1 MSEDHLDVPGSV
13 AGSRPERP
21 PAGQAWGSL
30 LSAPEFAAVAGAG
43 FDPVGHV
50 FGTAVAYLGFVSVA
64 SKCSGSWSYT
74 GRTDLASAAGGPFN
88 ALLRKLYGVR
98 RLALSRAV
106 AKCEELGGDGLV
118 GVTLTIRAFPAGG
131 TEFTFTGTA
140 VRARTAIRPA
150 APFTS
155 HVSGQEFATLLRAG
169 WMPAALVFGIAL
181 GSRHDDART
190 RSQTRRTEGNRE
202 VRGYTAL
209 VRDTRRDARN
219 EMERAVATEGATG
232 VVVDEMTLR
241 ISERECPTV
250 EGQHDHLAEATFLG
264 TSIVSLGRPAR
275 AAGGEPLTVM
285 HLNPIG
291 RAPRGLHWFESPAAA
306 PEAMPEGHLLDRYIS
321 DRPAA
326 RASRGVYA
334 MSDSE
339 SISKKIETE

>member
-1 MSEDHLDVPGSV
+1 
-13 AGSRPERP
+13 
-21 PAGQAWGSL
+21 L

-74 GRTDLASAAGGPFN
+74 GRTDIASAAGGPFN

-106 AKCEELGGDGLV
+106 AKCEELGGDGIV
-118 GVTLTIRAFPAGG
+118 GVTLSIRPFPAGG
-131 TEFTFTGTA
+131 TEFTFAGTA

-169 WMPAALVFGIAL
+169 WMPTALVFGIAL
-181 GSRHDDART
+181 GSRHDDSRT
-190 RSQTRRTEGNRE
+190 RSQTRRAQGNRE

-209 VRDTRRDARN
+209 VRDTRRDARDQ
-219 EMERAVATEGATG
+219 MEHEVAAKGGTG

-241 ISERECPTV
+241 ITERECPTV
-250 EGQHDHLAEATFLG
+250 EGQHDHMAEATFLG

-275 AAGGEPLTVM
+275 AADGEPLTVM
-285 HLNPIG
+285 HLNPTG
-291 RAPRGLHWFESPAAA
+291 QAPRGLHWFESPAAA
-306 PEAMPEGHLLDRYIS
+306 PDAMPEGHLLDRYIS

-326 RASRGVYA
+326 RASRDVYA
-334 MSDSE
+334 MSDTE
-339 SISKKIETE
+339 SLSKKIDTE